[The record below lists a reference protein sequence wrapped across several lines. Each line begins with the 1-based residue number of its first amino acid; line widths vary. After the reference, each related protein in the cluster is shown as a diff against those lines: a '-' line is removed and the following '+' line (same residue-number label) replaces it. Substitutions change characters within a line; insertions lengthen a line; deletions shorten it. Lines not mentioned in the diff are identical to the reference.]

1 MLEIIE
7 RLNLAERHD
16 AVISLDYDSRKRGRL
31 KTLTETSEDAGLFLE
46 RGQVLMDGDYL
57 KATDGRVV
65 LVQAAVE
72 QLTRASTTDP
82 VLFAKICYHLGNR
95 HTPVEIQPG
104 SVFFPIYVWRWFRS
118 SYLSL
123 GYYLS
128 WCLASPALDFVA
140 AVSSFPLLAF
150 GGLSSIAW

>member
-72 QLTRASTTDP
+72 QLTRASTTTR
-82 VLFAKICYHLGNR
+82 LFAKICYHLGNR

-104 SVFFPIYVWRWFRS
+104 SDFFSQTMCCQTFAANGGWGRRCREAICAREGSVWQAHRRAPS
-118 SYLSL
+118 R
-123 GYYLS
+123 
-128 WCLASPALDFVA
+128 
-140 AVSSFPLLAF
+140 
-150 GGLSSIAW
+150 

>member
-1 MLEIIE
+1 MLEITE
-7 RLNLAERHD
+7 RLNLAERYD

-31 KTLTETSEDAGLFLE
+31 KTRTETSEDAGLFLE

-72 QLTRASTTDP
+72 QLTMASTTDP
-82 VLFAKICYHLGNR
+82 VMFAKICYHLGNR

-104 SVFFPIYVWRWFRS
+104 SVFFQPDHV
-118 SYLSL
+118 LSDL
-123 GYYLS
+123 CRQWGLCVVDVERPFAPERGAYGKH
-128 WCLASPALDFVA
+128 A
-140 AVSSFPLLAF
+140 
-150 GGLSSIAW
+150 GGHHHDV

>member
-1 MLEIIE
+1 MLEITE

-72 QLTRASTTDP
+72 QLTMASTTDP

-104 SVFFPIYVWRWFRS
+104 SVFFQPDHV
-118 SYLSL
+118 LSDL
-123 GYYLS
+123 CRQWGLWVEDVERPFAPERGAYGKH
-128 WCLASPALDFVA
+128 A
-140 AVSSFPLLAF
+140 
-150 GGLSSIAW
+150 GGHHHDD

>member
-7 RLNLAERHD
+7 RLNPAERHD

-82 VLFAKICYHLGNR
+82 MLFAKICYHLGNR

-104 SVFFPIYVWRWFRS
+104 SVFFQPDHV
-118 SYLSL
+118 LSDL
-123 GYYLS
+123 CRQWGLCVEDVERPFAPERGAYGKH
-128 WCLASPALDFVA
+128 A
-140 AVSSFPLLAF
+140 
-150 GGLSSIAW
+150 GGHHHDD

>member
-7 RLNLAERHD
+7 RLNPAERHD

-104 SVFFPIYVWRWFRS
+104 SVFFQPDHV
-118 SYLSL
+118 LSDL
-123 GYYLS
+123 CRQWGLEVE
-128 WCLASPALDFVA
+128 DVGK
-140 AVSSFPLLAF
+140 AF
-150 GGLSSIAW
+150 APESGAYGKQAGGHHHDD

>member
-82 VLFAKICYHLGNR
+82 SCSRKFVITWATDTHRLKY
-95 HTPVEIQPG
+95 
-104 SVFFPIYVWRWFRS
+104 
-118 SYLSL
+118 
-123 GYYLS
+123 
-128 WCLASPALDFVA
+128 SPAQFFFSQTMCCQTFA
-140 AVSSFPLLAF
+140 AN
-150 GGLSSIAW
+150 GGWGSKM

>member
-82 VLFAKICYHLGNR
+82 IMFAKICYHLGNR

-104 SVFFPIYVWRWFRS
+104 SVFFSQTMCCQTFAANGGCGRRCREAICARERSVWQAHRRAPS
-118 SYLSL
+118 R
-123 GYYLS
+123 
-128 WCLASPALDFVA
+128 
-140 AVSSFPLLAF
+140 
-150 GGLSSIAW
+150 